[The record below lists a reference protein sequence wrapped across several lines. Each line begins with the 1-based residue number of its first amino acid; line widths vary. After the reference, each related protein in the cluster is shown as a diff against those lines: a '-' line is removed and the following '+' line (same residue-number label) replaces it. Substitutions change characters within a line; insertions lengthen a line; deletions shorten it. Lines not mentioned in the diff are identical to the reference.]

1 MIFSRRQFAAGLAA
15 LTATPAALARTRK
28 PAAPAMLDC
37 IVIGAGISGLN
48 AALLLEAEGKRVMV
62 LEARERVGGRVHTL
76 FDQPGVPEM
85 GFNTMGSGYGRG
97 IAAAERAGV
106 ELYDVSARFRQAP
119 PQLLWLDGKPV
130 PREQWAAH
138 PANPFPA
145 ALRSAMP
152 WEVVPRLINQKMPL
166 DDWMRWAEPESA
178 GRDVS
183 LHAFLKAQGLSD
195 PAIRLANDT
204 SPAYGTSSWDISALM
219 LEWNAGFLRNQI
231 EIGPTQFAVKGGN
244 ANLPIALAKLLK
256 GDLLTGKPVV
266 GIASEADAATVT
278 CADGSQHR
286 ARRVICALPL
296 GTMRRIAFAPGLE
309 GAQAQ
314 AVATVPYQPLTNLF
328 LAVNRPFWED
338 DGLSP
343 GMWSNG
349 PLGWVMPQYFG
360 EKAGEVT
367 GLLVQGRG
375 ELALAWDR
383 MGRERAMAAAV
394 ASLEA
399 MRPAAKGAV
408 RAVHM
413 HSWGAELY
421 STGAWAYF
429 MPGQIRDLHAA
440 IARPAGRIHFC
451 GEHTAISARG
461 LEGALESSERAASEV
476 LLG

>member
-1 MIFSRRQFAAGLAA
+1 
-15 LTATPAALARTRK
+15 
-28 PAAPAMLDC
+28 
-37 IVIGAGISGLN
+37 
-48 AALLLEAEGKRVMV
+48 
-62 LEARERVGGRVHTL
+62 
-76 FDQPGVPEM
+76 
-85 GFNTMGSGYGRG
+85 
-97 IAAAERAGV
+97 
-106 ELYDVSARFRQAP
+106 
-119 PQLLWLDGKPV
+119 
-130 PREQWAAH
+130 
-138 PANPFPA
+138 
-145 ALRSAMP
+145 MP

-328 LAVNRPFWED
+328 LAVSRPFWED

-367 GLLVQGRG
+367 GLLVQGLSDPAIRLANDTSPAYGTSSWDISAPCARPRKARCARSTCTPGVRSCSRPGPGPISCPARSATCTPRSPGRRG
-375 ELALAWDR
+375 ASTSAASTPRSARAGWSARSKARNARRARFCLDR
-383 MGRERAMAAAV
+383 AAV
-394 ASLEA
+394 EWFTQRRREEREA
-399 MRPAAKGAV
+399 QRWCAV
-408 RAVHM
+408 
-413 HSWGAELY
+413 
-421 STGAWAYF
+421 
-429 MPGQIRDLHAA
+429 
-440 IARPAGRIHFC
+440 
-451 GEHTAISARG
+451 GE
-461 LEGALESSERAASEV
+461 AASSPERTFCRTV
-476 LLG
+476 DG